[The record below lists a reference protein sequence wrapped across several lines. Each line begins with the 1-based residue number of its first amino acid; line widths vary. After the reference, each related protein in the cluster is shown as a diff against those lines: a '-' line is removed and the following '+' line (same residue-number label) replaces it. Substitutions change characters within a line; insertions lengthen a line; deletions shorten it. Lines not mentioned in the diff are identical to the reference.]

1 MYSNYLEIFGM
12 KDMYL
17 TACLH
22 PSHPFLPSFLLSF
35 ALSSFQLFISVWTND
50 IHTLGDTQY
59 YFSFLFFFF
68 FVIAQVVLAWTIGS
82 FSVWVISSFVSFRPV
97 YDVLRSPYIFLALVL
112 KSTFSPEVPDSVCL
126 HILKIKIWDIYLAY

>member
-1 MYSNYLEIFGM
+1 MYSNYLEFFGM

-22 PSHPFLPSFLLSF
+22 PSSLPSSFLLSF
-35 ALSSFQLFISVWTND
+35 PLSSFLNYLYQCELMD
-50 IHTLGDTQY
+50 IHTLGDNTV
-59 YFSFLFFFF
+59 LLFFF

-97 YDVLRSPYIFLALVL
+97 YDILRSPYVFLALVL
-112 KSTFSPEVPDSVCL
+112 KSTFSPEIPDSVCL
-126 HILKIKIWDIYLAY
+126 HILKIKIWVIYLAY